1 MMNEMIHNLPAH
13 YTKYAF
19 LIVRIVDGEFWFYGA
34 DNDFNRAMAVANE
47 NDGIVVIL

>member
-1 MMNEMIHNLPAH
+1 MMNEMINNLPAH
-13 YTKYAF
+13 YADYAF